1 VAEVAAAHEVPEAVR
16 SGNLRAVLL
25 GAPGSGKGTQAE
37 FLAAALGVPAIST
50 GAMLRDAV
58 ALGSA
63 LGSKVAG
70 IMGSG
75 ALVDDGLMAEVIRDR
90 LDRPDASRG
99 FLLDGYPRTTG
110 QAATLDEILEEC
122 RGKLDA
128 VVLLEVPEAVLV
140 QRAVARRRDDDR
152 EEVIRER
159 LRVYR
164 EKTEP
169 LVDHYER
176 RSLLTRVDGEQAVA
190 DVAAAILRA
199 LGRRA

>member
-1 VAEVAAAHEVPEAVR
+1 MGEVAAAPEVPESVR
-16 SGNLRAVLL
+16 AGNLRAVLL

-37 FLAAALGVPAIST
+37 LLAVALGVPAIST

-58 ALGSA
+58 VLGSD

-70 IMGSG
+70 IMATG
-75 ALVDDGLMAEVIRDR
+75 ALVDDGLMAEVVRDR
-90 LDRPDASRG
+90 LRRPDAIRG

-110 QAATLDEILEEC
+110 QAATLDEILAES
-122 RGKLDA
+122 RGRLDA

-152 EEVIRER
+152 EEVVRER

-190 DVAAAILRA
+190 DVAAAILRV
-199 LGRRA
+199 LGTRA